1 MNLGMGTLRVLSG
14 GALSRDVEVSWPL
27 TWRSTD
33 PIRDVVEQGLVYA
46 DRAGTV
52 KVQYDCV
59 SFYHFR
65 MTSDTRLSLQ
75 AGWNVLIRHSVE
87 DGGSGNG
94 AVYAY
99 ESRSRPLVASGETL
113 SYTRDTLLFDAPAGT
128 P

>member
-1 MNLGMGTLRVLSG
+1 MHLGMGTLRVLSG
-14 GALSRDVEVSWPL
+14 GALGRDVEVGWPL
-27 TWRSTD
+27 TWRSSD
-33 PIRDVVEQGLVYA
+33 PIRDVVDQGLVYA

-52 KVQYDCV
+52 TVQYDCV
-59 SFYHFR
+59 SIYHFR

-75 AGWNVLIRHSVE
+75 AGWNVLVKHSVE

-99 ESRSRPLVASGETL
+99 ELRSRPLVASGEAL
-113 SYTRDTLLFDAPAGT
+113 RYTADTVLFDASAVT